1 MSKHVALNCQC
12 PRCTIKSLKAK
23 VEKLISA
30 RCTWKKIDGMRAYKM
45 CKGGT
50 SRTNYL
56 TPYCPNCGR
65 RVVEQEGE

>member
-1 MSKHVALNCQC
+1 MSKSMMVEIRELQ
-12 PRCTIKSLKAK
+12 AK
-23 VEKLISA
+23 VDELTAA

-65 RVVEQEGE
+65 RVVEEEVSDADRD

>member
-1 MSKHVALNCQC
+1 MSNPLNNVHEQYAD
-12 PRCTIKSLKAK
+12 LQAK
-23 VEKLISA
+23 VEELTSA